1 MKILDSNILF
11 NDIDCSE
18 DDIMDM
24 VIHRFEK
31 ETQKILKEIID
42 NKELFIKLIRVLKE
56 NYKIP
61 YTQIAKK
68 WQFSIYS
75 LTLYKYKIN
84 YEDFTCL

>member
-1 MKILDSNILF
+1 
-11 NDIDCSE
+11 
-18 DDIMDM
+18 MDM

-68 WQFSIYS
+68 CNISRGKFQEFLRKSC
-75 LTLYKYKIN
+75 K
-84 YEDFTCL
+84 